1 MVMSMVLRLT
11 DEETE
16 RLRLRAEAEHRSMQQ
31 VARLAV
37 MKYLDEMESDTEVHE
52 VGVRAAERWKSLL
65 DRLGQ

>member
-1 MVMSMVLRLT
+1 MSMVLKLT

-16 RLRLRAEAEHRSMQQ
+16 RLRKRAEAEHRSMQQ

-37 MKYLDEMESDTEVHE
+37 MKYLDEMEADVAVHD
-52 VGVRAAERWKSLL
+52 VGVKAAERWKNLL